1 MDILQEDCEAVKR
14 ALTTGPKLCFVGDE
28 ASKPSTWAL
37 SLVSGLNRSEVYPFD
52 GGICGWRYARLA
64 TLDEV
69 SKYIEPT
76 VEKAKNAT
84 IGTPPEDLPE
94 FLKPQAD

>member
-14 ALTTGPKLCFVGDE
+14 ALATGPKLCFVGDE

-37 SLVSGLNRSEVYPFD
+37 SLVLGLNRSEVYPFD
-52 GGICGWRYARLA
+52 GDICGWRYARLA

-69 SKYIEPT
+69 LKYIEPP
-76 VEKAKNAT
+76 AT
-84 IGTPPEDLPE
+84 NGTLSKERLPE

>member
-14 ALTTGPKLCFVGDE
+14 ALATGPKLCFVGDE

-37 SLVSGLNRSEVYPFD
+37 SLVLGLNRSEVYPFD
-52 GGICGWRYARLA
+52 GDICGWRYARLA

-69 SKYIEPT
+69 LKYIEPPQPT
-76 VEKAKNAT
+76 VRYRRR
-84 IGTPPEDLPE
+84 GYPSS
-94 FLKPQAD
+94 